1 MPKKQM
7 TRKPRKKIVTPKNCY
22 YCDEKKTPWFD
33 DTTSLSKFVT
43 ERGKIVSRVKSGLC
57 ALHQRRL
64 TTAIKYAR
72 HLALMPFV
80 EQV

>member
-1 MPKKQM
+1 MPKKQIRRPK
-7 TRKPRKKIVTPKNCY
+7 RKITTPKECL
-22 YCDEKKTPWFD
+22 YCKENKTPWFD
-33 DTTSLSKFVT
+33 DTTTMSKFVT
-43 ERGKIVSRVKSGLC
+43 ERGKIVSRVRSGLC

-80 EQV
+80 ERV